1 MNHRCSK
8 NPVAACQLRHK
19 IAPLALAAH
28 LAVAGLA
35 AALIAAPSA
44 HATDAI
50 AAYDIPAG
58 PLNAAIHRFVAQS
71 GVFVAADGALTE
83 GHSSPGLQGRHAP
96 ADALERLLAGTGLE
110 AAPRAD
116 GSWSL
121 HKAGLVPAKASSVGA
136 AAVQAPV
143 ALVAKDLTLPTVRV
157 TGNRDIALR
166 ADHAPATT
174 KGATPLLLTPMSVQ
188 VIPQALIEDRQA
200 NVLREALQTISGVF
214 PGATSLHED
223 VIVRGFYVD
232 QSYRN
237 GVRTFRFS
245 PTEIVNAQRVD
256 VLKGPSS
263 AQFGRG
269 DISGMFNV
277 VTKKPE
283 ADAYY
288 AVAQQAGSDRFLQT
302 TVDAT
307 GPLDDQRTLSYR
319 LIGAY
324 ENADSF
330 RDRVSTRRSFVAP
343 SFSWS
348 PDAATRVNVEF
359 EAARHDSPIDRGI
372 PAVGD
377 RPADVPRGRNY
388 SEPDAFHVNRSNVV
402 AFDWMHRFDE
412 AWVLRQNFMLERGR
426 GQGLEYQQARAVDF
440 GIDDPGALL
449 RLPRRIRQRD
459 VATEYTSLE
468 LAGTPAW
475 GGVRHDLVVG
485 ADLARNRRTFDFLE
499 APLSDIEALSIYD
512 FSPTGSAPAPT
523 EPSVRRRNEARSW
536 GLYLQ
541 DQMQIG
547 PRWNLMLGG
556 RFDDA
561 REESIDLL
569 GGDSTRTRDRQ
580 FSPRAGLV
588 YALDT
593 HKSVFISYTESFSQA
608 NGGRLAD
615 GSAMKP
621 IIAAQHEIGFK
632 AESADKRVFSTVA
645 LYSLTK
651 RNIVVPDPVDGSVSV
666 QLGQARSRGLEWD
679 LGGRV
684 TPHWNLTAS
693 YSYTDARV
701 TRDSDAAKVG
711 RHLYGVPTHS
721 AKAFARYDE
730 AAGGA
735 TGWSFGA
742 GFVALGKQFGDVDNT
757 FKIPG
762 YVRLD
767 AMAAYK
773 WVAGRT
779 RVTGQ
784 LNIENLGDKTYYL
797 PSGGAAEIAPGRP
810 RAFTASLRAE
820 F

>member
-1 MNHRCSK
+1 MTARPSAHRH
-8 NPVAACQLRHK
+8 RWR
-19 IAPLALAAH
+19 PLALASA
-28 LAVAGLA
+28 LLVAASSWTAAAAAPAEQTIEIQQSVQPLDRALVQLA
-35 AALIAAPSA
+35 ARTGLLIGVDAALVRDRQAPALKGRYTA
-44 HATDAI
+44 HA
-50 AAYDIPAG
+50 
-58 PLNAAIHRFVAQS
+58 
-71 GVFVAADGALTE
+71 ALRALLE
-83 GHSSPGLQGRHAP
+83 GS
-96 ADALERLLAGTGLE
+96 GLE
-110 AAPRAD
+110 AVQAAD

-121 HKAGLVPAKASSVGA
+121 RRAEPAPGKASPVG
-136 AAVQAPV
+136 APV
-143 ALVAKDLTLPTVRV
+143 AQTPVSVAAKEVTLPAVKAIA
-157 TGNRDIALR
+157 NRDIALR

-174 KGATPLLLTPMSVQ
+174 KGGTPLLLTPMSVQ

-283 ADAYY
+283 PDAYY
-288 AVAQQAGSDRFLQT
+288 AVSQQVGSDRFVQT

-307 GPLDDQRTLSYR
+307 GPLDERRTLSYR

-330 RDRVSTRRSFVAP
+330 RDRVATHRSFVAP
-343 SFSWS
+343 SFSWT
-348 PDAATRVNVEF
+348 PDVATRVNVEF

-377 RPADVPRGRNY
+377 RPANVPRGRNY
-388 SEPDAFHVNRSNVV
+388 SEPDAFHVNRSNAL
-402 AFDWMHRFDE
+402 AFDWTHRFDE

-440 GIDDPGALL
+440 GIDEPGVLL

-459 VATEYTSLE
+459 VATEYTSFE

-475 GGVRHDLVVG
+475 GGIRHDLVAG
-485 ADLARNRRTFDFLE
+485 ADVARNRRTFDFLE
-499 APLSDIEALSIYD
+499 APLSEIEALSIYD
-512 FSPTGSAPAPT
+512 FSPTGIAPAPT

-536 GLYLQ
+536 GLYVQ

-547 PRWNLMLGG
+547 PHWNLMLGG

-569 GGDSTRTRDRQ
+569 GGDSTRTHDRQ
-580 FSPRAGLV
+580 FSPRGGLV
-588 YALDT
+588 YALDA
-593 HKSVFISYTESFSQA
+593 HKAVFVSYTESFSQA

-621 IIAAQHEIGFK
+621 IVAAQYEIGFK
-632 AESADKRVFSTVA
+632 AESADKRVFTTVA
-645 LYSLTK
+645 LYSLAK

-693 YSYTDARV
+693 YSYTDARI

-711 RHLYGVPTHS
+711 RRLYGVPSHS

-730 AAGGA
+730 AVGGA
-735 TGWSFGA
+735 AGWSFGV
-742 GFVALGKQFGDVDNT
+742 GFVALGRQFGDVDNT
-757 FKIPG
+757 FRIPG
-762 YVRLD
+762 YARFD

-779 RVTGQ
+779 RLTGQ

-810 RAFTASLRAE
+810 RALTASLRAE